1 MKDLTYDVAVIGA
14 GAAGMSSSAATA
26 KAGLKTVVIE
36 REQYPGGI
44 LLQCIHN
51 GFGLHHFKEEL
62 TGPEYAERVV
72 KESMDSGSNL
82 LVSTTVNEVKKL
94 DDNSKL
100 LTCYSADQG
109 VIRIRAKAVILAM
122 GCRER
127 NRGNIGIPGSRPAG
141 VFTAGLAQRLLNI
154 DGYLP
159 GHEAVIVGSGDIGL
173 IMARRLTWVGIKVK
187 AVIEIMPFPSGLT
200 RNIAQC
206 LNDFN
211 IPLYLSHGVTGIIGH
226 DRVSGIRVA
235 PLKDGVPVEA
245 EAFKIDC
252 DTILLSVGL
261 VPENELSRKTGV
273 EINHSTGG
281 PYVDA
286 GQMTSVDGVF
296 ACGNVLHV
304 HDLVDYVSQEAE
316 TTAEKVIE
324 YVKGQA
330 ATTEQEKAVPGAN
343 VRYVIP
349 NRYCPGQKNHFYLR
363 SMVVEDKAELQASID
378 GNIVFSKKLN
388 YVKPAEMVSVDIPPE
403 ATANQSG
410 DLTIT
415 LAER

>member
-1 MKDLTYDVAVIGA
+1 MKDITYDVAVIGA
-14 GAAGMSSSAATA
+14 GAAGMSSSSVTA
-26 KAGLKTVVIE
+26 KAGLKTIVIE

-72 KESMDSGSNL
+72 KESMNSGINL
-82 LVSTTVNEVKKL
+82 LLSTTVNKVKKL
-94 DDNSKL
+94 EDGSKL
-100 LTCYSADQG
+100 LVCYSADQG
-109 VIRIRAKAVILAM
+109 VIKVHAKAVILAM

-211 IPLYLSHGVTGIIGH
+211 IPLYLSHGVTEIIGR
-226 DRVSGIRVA
+226 DRVSGISVA
-235 PLKDGVPVEA
+235 PLKDGIPVTE
-245 EAFKIDC
+245 EEFKIDC

-281 PYVDA
+281 PYVNA
-286 GQMTSVDGVF
+286 GQMTNVDGVF

-304 HDLVDYVSQEAE
+304 HDLVDYVSKEAE
-316 TTAEKVIE
+316 HTAQKVIE
-324 YVKGQA
+324 YVQGQ
-330 ATTEQEKAVPGAN
+330 TVGSESKAIPGAN
-343 VRYVIP
+343 VRYVVP

-378 GNIVFSKKLN
+378 GNIVFSKKVN
-388 YVKPAEMVSVDIPPE
+388 YVKPAEMISVDIPPE
-403 ATANQSG
+403 VTTGKSG
-410 DLTIT
+410 DLIIS